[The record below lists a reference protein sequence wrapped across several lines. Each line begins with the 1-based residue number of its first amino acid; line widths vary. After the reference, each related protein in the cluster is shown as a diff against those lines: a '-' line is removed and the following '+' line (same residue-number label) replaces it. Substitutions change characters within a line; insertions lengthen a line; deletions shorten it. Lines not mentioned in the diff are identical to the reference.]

1 MEETKKINLSAMI
14 KQPWKQQE
22 KEVLKPIVVEEKL
35 QDISNDIPKEKS
47 VDTPPSIKKT
57 GIKINI
63 ASIKSEHIAEEEVE
77 ELKEEVIKDEKTLF
91 YESLTSNVL
100 WKDKDTNLE
109 NIQKIDLKSL
119 KKSDIENNQID
130 KNESST
136 ITDKEWNEK
145 EVCNIQEHNMNNN
158 HDLFSNYESDYKKKE
173 SRVIETIHKL
183 KKLADIKKLT
193 KTNKI
198 FVVSIIMATIVWIS
212 FLFYIDP
219 ETHSLEN
226 YKASI
231 LTIAWREV
239 TQQEL
244 LMHQTDIENDIK
256 WQLNENR
263 LWWYKLDFEM
273 LANENGEAIYKF
285 DGLEYTTKELLDI
298 AITEK
303 LKFLKKEKIK
313 DYLKNQTE
321 ISQ

>member
-1 MEETKKINLSAMI
+1 MEETKKINLSAMM
-14 KQPWKQQE
+14 KKPWKQEE
-22 KEVLKPIVVEEKL
+22 KEKLKPTVDKDKL
-35 QDISNDIPKEKS
+35 QDVSTDTIKEKS

-57 GIKINI
+57 WIKINI
-63 ASIKSEHIAEEEVE
+63 ASIKSEHKAEEIVE
-77 ELKEEVIKDEKTLF
+77 EVKEEVIKDEKTLF

-100 WKDKDTNLE
+100 WAYKNKSIEKDK
-109 NIQKIDLKSL
+109 KIDLKNV
-119 KKSDIENNQID
+119 KKID
-130 KNESST
+130 ETECST
-136 ITDKEWNEK
+136 ITDTEWNEK
-145 EVCNIQEHNMNNN
+145 EVCSIETHNQNKAQNE
-158 HDLFSNYESDYKKKE
+158 DLFSNYESDYKKKE

-198 FVVSIIMATIVWIS
+198 FVVSIIMATVVWIW

-244 LMHQTDIENDIK
+244 LTHQTDIENDIK

-285 DGLEYTTKELLDI
+285 DGLEYMTKELLDI